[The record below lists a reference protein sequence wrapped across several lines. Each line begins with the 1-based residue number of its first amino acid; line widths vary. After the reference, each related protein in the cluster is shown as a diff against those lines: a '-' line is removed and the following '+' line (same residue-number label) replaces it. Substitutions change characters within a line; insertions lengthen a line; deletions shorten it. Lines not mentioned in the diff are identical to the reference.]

1 MVPARHRTYGRFP
14 TTADVGIRATGGTV
28 GELFEGLGLGLF
40 ALMTDLRKVR
50 PTEDRT
56 VTASGGDVE
65 QLTVAYLSQLLLLEQ
80 EEGFLVREISAR
92 AIGRPPTSILATV
105 RGEAFDAA
113 RHPRRVE
120 VKAITMHRLTVDLV
134 DRRARVIV
142 DI

>member
-1 MVPARHRTYGRFP
+1 MTPARRRTYGRFP

-50 PTEDRT
+50 PREQRS
-56 VTASGGDVE
+56 VSASGSDLE
-65 QLTVAYLSQLLLLEQ
+65 QLTVAYLTQLLLLEQ
-80 EEGFLVREISAR
+80 EEGFLVREIRAR
-92 AIGRPPTSILATV
+92 AVGHPPTSILAAV
-105 RGEAFDAA
+105 QGEPFDAA

-120 VKAITMHRLTVDLV
+120 VKAITMHRLEVDLV